1 MIMDLIDSI
10 KQVAHRAA
18 ESYLLTGA
26 SMNDTIFQ
34 AHIAGEIEN
43 DEILKRICEQ
53 ANQNVYLSLFN
64 DATIDKSNIK
74 FEMADWNEILSNIKQ
89 RESEMKE
96 YDAPPTDFRASLP
109 DITSNEEPTMV
120 HTSAFKKL
128 GALNQLVDYH
138 TRVNQFEKTLESMR
152 VSEVSA
158 AEEAFIKMS
167 HDAKL
172 VVANG
177 ESLGDMAKIA
187 ARFAVEMGVGFEK
200 VATAY
205 GIIQESLRQNGFA
218 VNAEFTK
225 LSSLK
230 VNDSSQ
236 ILAPVKSFVL
246 AIEKAAALK
255 EMREGVHAHRISVS
269 KIIGD
274 ITKTA

>member
-1 MIMDLIDSI
+1 
-10 KQVAHRAA
+10 
-18 ESYLLTGA
+18 
-26 SMNDTIFQ
+26 
-34 AHIAGEIEN
+34 
-43 DEILKRICEQ
+43 
-53 ANQNVYLSLFN
+53 
-64 DATIDKSNIK
+64 
-74 FEMADWNEILSNIKQ
+74 
-89 RESEMKE
+89 
-96 YDAPPTDFRASLP
+96 
-109 DITSNEEPTMV
+109 MV

-138 TRVNQFEKTLESMR
+138 TRVEQFERTLESMR
-152 VSEVSA
+152 VSEVAA

-274 ITKTA
+274 ITKVA